1 MTPDL
6 PIIPTSKIK
15 KKKLEKTRI
24 HKWTLF
30 SLCFITTLVVVSL
43 IKAYLPLLVSALAM
57 LFVWSQMTKP
67 IAEIETKSTND
78 DTNQLDLFHR
88 QYKIGRNIRRSKE
101 NYVKRK
107 IPKLHNL
114 DRFKKKLKP
123 AITFT
128 LKKTREEVIM
138 L

>member
-15 KKKLEKTRI
+15 NKKLEKTI
-24 HKWTLF
+24 LHKWTLF

-57 LFVWSQMTKP
+57 LFVWSQMTKS
-67 IAEIETKSTND
+67 IAEIEIKYTND

-88 QYKIGRNIRRSKE
+88 QYKIGRKYSKI
-101 NYVKRK
+101 KRE
-107 IPKLHNL
+107 L
-114 DRFKKKLKP
+114 REKKDSKV
-123 AITFT
+123 A
-128 LKKTREEVIM
+128 
-138 L
+138 

>member
-6 PIIPTSKIK
+6 PIIPSSKSK
-15 KKKLEKTRI
+15 KKKQKNSRI

-43 IKAYLPLLVSALAM
+43 IKAYLPLLVSGLAM

-88 QYKIGRNIRRSKE
+88 QYKIGRKYSKVRE
-101 NYVKRK
+101 VLNEEEED
-107 IPKLHNL
+107 PKV
-114 DRFKKKLKP
+114 
-123 AITFT
+123 A
-128 LKKTREEVIM
+128 
-138 L
+138 

>member
-15 KKKLEKTRI
+15 KKKLEETRI

-67 IAEIETKSTND
+67 IAEIETKSRHD
-78 DTNQLDLFHR
+78 DSNQLNLFHR
-88 QYKIGRNIRRSKE
+88 QYKIGRNCLLYTSDAADE
-101 NYVKRK
+101 
-107 IPKLHNL
+107 
-114 DRFKKKLKP
+114 
-123 AITFT
+123 
-128 LKKTREEVIM
+128 
-138 L
+138 

>member
-6 PIIPTSKIK
+6 PIIPTSKK
-15 KKKLEKTRI
+15 KEKTRL

-78 DTNQLDLFHR
+78 DTNQLDLFHLSL
-88 QYKIGRNIRRSKE
+88 IHI
-101 NYVKRK
+101 
-107 IPKLHNL
+107 
-114 DRFKKKLKP
+114 
-123 AITFT
+123 
-128 LKKTREEVIM
+128 
-138 L
+138 

>member
-1 MTPDL
+1 MNPNL
-6 PIIPTSKIK
+6 PIIPSSTSKT
-15 KKKLEKTRI
+15 KKLADNGMQ
-24 HKWTLF
+24 KWTIF

-88 QYKIGRNIRRSKE
+88 QYKIGRKYSKI
-101 NYVKRK
+101 KRE
-107 IPKLHNL
+107 L
-114 DRFKKKLKP
+114 
-123 AITFT
+123 
-128 LKKTREEVIM
+128 REKEDSKVA
-138 L
+138 

>member
-57 LFVWSQMTKP
+57 LFVWSQITKP
-67 IAEIETKSTND
+67 IAEIETKTTND
-78 DTNQLDLFHR
+78 DSNQLNLFHR
-88 QYKIGRNIRRSKE
+88 QYKIGRKYSKIKKE
-101 NYVKRK
+101 LHKK
-107 IPKLHNL
+107 EDPKV
-114 DRFKKKLKP
+114 
-123 AITFT
+123 A
-128 LKKTREEVIM
+128 
-138 L
+138 

>member
-6 PIIPTSKIK
+6 PIISSSKIK

-57 LFVWSQMTKP
+57 LFIWSQITKP
-67 IAEIETKSTND
+67 IAEIETKATND
-78 DTNQLDLFHR
+78 DTNQLELFHR
-88 QYKIGRNIRRSKE
+88 QYKISRKYSQMKGELHDKEDSK
-101 NYVKRK
+101 V
-107 IPKLHNL
+107 
-114 DRFKKKLKP
+114 
-123 AITFT
+123 A
-128 LKKTREEVIM
+128 
-138 L
+138 